1 MTNTP
6 IICLMVGLCLGFSY
20 QIGYKTAERDY
31 QKELIVKLEEQ
42 ANEINT
48 KKDAT
53 INLLLSEGDNLK
65 SDLDKSLGRLQQLTK
80 RKPSIH
86 NSTDP
91 TRKSLERCRQFNL
104 EGAELL
110 RQALE
115 GYRRESIRVDALN
128 ETYK

>member
-80 RKPSIH
+80 RKNNTNN

-128 ETYK
+128 EIK

>member
-1 MTNTP
+1 MLRQC
-6 IICLMVGLCLGFSY
+6 IVMLVAGLCVFFS
-20 QIGYKTAERDY
+20 GYKTAELDY
-31 QKELIVKLEEQ
+31 QKELVARLEEQ

-53 INLLLSEGDNLK
+53 INLLLSEGDSLK
-65 SDLDKSLGRLQQLTK
+65 YDLDKSLGRLQQLTK
-80 RKPSIH
+80 RKSTSN
-86 NSTDP
+86 NSADP

-128 ETYK
+128 ETIK

>member
-1 MTNTP
+1 MLRQ
-6 IICLMVGLCLGFSY
+6 CVVMLVAGLCVFFS
-20 QIGYKTAERDY
+20 GYKTAEVHY
-31 QKELIVKLEEQ
+31 QKELVAQLEEQ

-53 INLLLSEGDNLK
+53 INLLLSEGDSLK

-80 RKPSIH
+80 RKSSSN
-86 NSTDP
+86 NSTDT

-115 GYRRESIRVDALN
+115 GYRRESLRVDALN
-128 ETYK
+128 EIN

>member
-1 MTNTP
+1 MLRYY
-6 IICLMVGLCLGFSY
+6 IVGFFVGLCLFFSY
-20 QIGYKTAERDY
+20 ELGYKTAERDY
-31 QKELIVKLEEQ
+31 QKELVVRLEEQ

-53 INLLLSEGDNLK
+53 INLLLSEGDSLK

-80 RKPSIH
+80 RKPSSN

-128 ETYK
+128 ETCK